1 MHALRWRKY
10 AVSLLLTC
18 LSLAPISVV
27 ANDALTRFQLENGLN
42 VIVQVDRRAPVAVVQ
57 TWYGVGGGDEPEGMT
72 GVSHVLEHMMFKG
85 TKKVPVGE
93 FSRIVARFGGSDNAY
108 TTQAETVYFQRVLS
122 HRVQLALELEAD
134 RMMGLLL
141 DEEEFKRELQVVI
154 EERRQRTD
162 DRPGGRAFELFNA
175 TAHVANP
182 QRTPVI
188 GWRHDLD
195 NLTIEQVRQWY
206 AQWYAPNNATLVVA
220 GDVDPD
226 QVRHW
231 VADYFA
237 LLPARNLPER
247 PLWRETATL
256 QERQQTITVQ
266 AQVPALYLGFNW
278 PSLKTAATPEE
289 AYGLRMLAGILDGGV
304 SARLE
309 SNLVRAGK
317 AAAVNSSYDLLAR
330 GDTLFVI
337 TAVPVP
343 GQDLG
348 SLRDHVLAEVMRLR
362 DEAVD
367 ADEIERVLVNV
378 LSDSVFSRDSLD
390 QQATQLGQLATLGLS
405 LDWPDQY
412 AEALRAITPEQ
423 VQDLANRYLLPERMT
438 TLFMQIN
445 QEKAP

>member
-1 MHALRWRKY
+1 MHASWWRKH
-10 AVSLLLTC
+10 AVSLLLICTG
-18 LSLAPISVV
+18 LMPIGVS
-27 ANDALTRFQLENGLN
+27 ANDSLTQFQLENGLN
-42 VIVQVDRRAPVAVVQ
+42 VIIQVDRRAPVAVVQ

-85 TKKVPVGE
+85 TEKVPVGE

-108 TTQAETVYFQRVLS
+108 TTQSETVYFQRVLS

-134 RMMGLLL
+134 RMTGLLL
-141 DEEEFKRELQVVI
+141 DKQEFKRELQVVI

-175 TAHVANP
+175 TAHVENP

-188 GWRHDLD
+188 GWRHDLEK
-195 NLTIEQVRQWY
+195 LTIEQVRQWY
-206 AQWYAPNNATLVVA
+206 AQWYAPNNATLVVV

-237 LLPARNLPER
+237 LIPARTLPER

-256 QERQQTITVQ
+256 QERQQTLTLP
-266 AQVPALYLGFNW
+266 AQVPSLYLGFNW
-278 PSLKTAATPEE
+278 PSLQTAKSPEE

-309 SNLVRAGK
+309 SNLVRTGK
-317 AAAVNSSYDLLAR
+317 AAAVNSSYNLLSR
-330 GDTLFVI
+330 GDTLLVI

-343 GQDLG
+343 GQNLTG
-348 SLRDHVLAEVMRLR
+348 LREQVLAEVMRLR
-362 DEAVD
+362 DEVVD
-367 ADEIERVLVNV
+367 EDEIERVLVNV

-390 QQATQLGQLATLGLS
+390 QQASQLGQLATLNLP
-405 LDWPDQY
+405 LDWPTQY
-412 AEALRAITPEQ
+412 AQALRQITPEQ
-423 VQDLANRYLLPERMT
+423 IQALAKQYLQPERMT
-438 TLFMQIN
+438 TLYMQIDK
-445 QEKAP
+445 EKTP

>member
-1 MHALRWRKY
+1 MHASRWRKH
-10 AVSLLLTC
+10 AVSTLLAC
-18 LSLAPISVV
+18 LSLVPIHVV
-27 ANDALTRFQLENGLN
+27 ANDALTRFQLENGLD

-57 TWYGVGGGDEPEGMT
+57 TWYGVGGGDEPKGMT
-72 GVSHVLEHMMFKG
+72 GISHVLEHMMFKG

-108 TTQAETVYFQRVLS
+108 TTQSETVYFQRVLS

-134 RMMGLLL
+134 RMMNLLL
-141 DEEEFKRELQVVI
+141 DEEEFKRELQVVV

-175 TAHVANP
+175 TAHVENP
-182 QRTPVI
+182 QRTPII

-237 LLPARNLPER
+237 LLPARSLPER

-256 QERQQTITVQ
+256 QERQQTMTLP

-278 PSLKTAATPEE
+278 PSLKTAATAEE

-317 AAAVNSSYDLLAR
+317 AAAVNSSYNLLAR
-330 GDTLFVI
+330 GDTLWVI

-343 GQDLG
+343 GQDLN
-348 SLRDHVLAEVMRLR
+348 SLRDHVLAEVLRLR

-367 ADEIERVLVNV
+367 EDEIERVLVNV

-390 QQATQLGQLATLGLS
+390 QQATQLGQLASLGLS
-405 LDWPDQY
+405 LDWPSEY
-412 AEALRAITPEQ
+412 AKALRNVTPEQ
-423 VQDLANRYLLPERMT
+423 IQDLANRYLLPERMT
-438 TLFMQIN
+438 TLFMQIDK
-445 QEKAP
+445 EKTP

>member
-1 MHALRWRKY
+1 MHASLWRKH
-10 AVSLLLTC
+10 AVSLLLICTG
-18 LSLAPISVV
+18 LMPIGVS
-27 ANDALTRFQLENGLN
+27 ANDSLTQFQLENGLN
-42 VIVQVDRRAPVAVVQ
+42 VIIQVDRRAPVAVVQ

-85 TKKVPVGE
+85 TEKVPVGE

-108 TTQAETVYFQRVLS
+108 TTQSETVYFQRVLS

-134 RMMGLLL
+134 RMTGLLL
-141 DEEEFKRELQVVI
+141 DKQEFKRELQVVI

-175 TAHVANP
+175 TAHVENP

-188 GWRHDLD
+188 GWRHDLEK
-195 NLTIEQVRQWY
+195 LTIEQVRQWY
-206 AQWYAPNNATLVVA
+206 AQWYAPNNATLVVV

-237 LLPARNLPER
+237 LIPARTLPER

-256 QERQQTITVQ
+256 QERQQTLTLP
-266 AQVPALYLGFNW
+266 AQVPSLYLGFNW
-278 PSLKTAATPEE
+278 PSLQTAKSPEE

-309 SNLVRAGK
+309 SNLVRTGK
-317 AAAVNSSYDLLAR
+317 AAAVNSSYNLLSR
-330 GDTLFVI
+330 GDTLLVI

-343 GQDLG
+343 GQNLTG
-348 SLRDHVLAEVMRLR
+348 LREQVLAEVMRLR
-362 DEAVD
+362 DEVVD
-367 ADEIERVLVNV
+367 EDEIERVLVNV

-390 QQATQLGQLATLGLS
+390 QQASQLGQLATLNLP
-405 LDWPDQY
+405 LDWPTQY
-412 AEALRAITPEQ
+412 AQALRQITPEQ
-423 VQDLANRYLLPERMT
+423 IQALAKQYLQPERMT
-438 TLFMQIN
+438 TLYMQIDK
-445 QEKAP
+445 EKTP

>member
-1 MHALRWRKY
+1 MHALWWRKH
-10 AVSLLLTC
+10 AVSLLLICTG
-18 LSLAPISVV
+18 LVPISVG
-27 ANDALTRFQLENGLN
+27 ANDSLTQFQLENGLN

-57 TWYGVGGGDEPEGMT
+57 TWYGVGGGDEPEGIT

-108 TTQAETVYFQRVLS
+108 TTQSETVYFQRVLS

-134 RMMGLLL
+134 RMTGLLL

-175 TAHVANP
+175 TAHVENP

-206 AQWYAPNNATLVVA
+206 AQWYAPNNATLVVV

-231 VADYFA
+231 VVNYFA
-237 LLPARNLPER
+237 MIPARTLPER
-247 PLWRETATL
+247 PFWRETANL
-256 QERQQTITVQ
+256 QERQQTLTLS

-278 PSLKTAATPEE
+278 PSLHTAETPAE

-317 AAAVNSSYDLLAR
+317 AAAINSSYNLLAR
-330 GDTLFVI
+330 GDTLLVI

-343 GQDLG
+343 GQNLT
-348 SLRDHVLAEVMRLR
+348 SLREQVLAEVMRLR
-362 DEAVD
+362 DETVD
-367 ADEIERVLVNV
+367 QDEIERVLVNV
-378 LSDSVFSRDSLD
+378 LADSVFSRDSLD
-390 QQATQLGQLATLGLS
+390 QQASQLGQLATLGLP
-405 LDWPDQY
+405 LDWPNQY
-412 AEALRAITPEQ
+412 AQALRQITPEQ
-423 VQDLANRYLLPERMT
+423 VQDLAQRYLQLDRLT
-438 TLFMQIN
+438 TLFMQIDK
-445 QEKAP
+445 EKTP